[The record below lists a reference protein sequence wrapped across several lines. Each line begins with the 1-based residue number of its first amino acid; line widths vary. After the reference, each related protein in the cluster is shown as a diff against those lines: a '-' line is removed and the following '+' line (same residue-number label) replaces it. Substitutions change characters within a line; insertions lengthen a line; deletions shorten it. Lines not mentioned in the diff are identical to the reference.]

1 MAKNEIVNVL
11 TVKTE
16 QSQNTIKG
24 LKKEIADLKKTLE
37 TAEIGSDKFSQASRD
52 LAKAQADLKTVM
64 ADGKKATDAIDGSY
78 NHLVATMAE
87 LKKEWKATA
96 DEVKR
101 NELGQQIDE
110 INSQLKEMDASI
122 GNFQR
127 NVGDYA
133 NSFEEALE
141 KQQKATK
148 KLRTGLEGL
157 QKTASGLASGYAAV
171 QGVMNLLN
179 IENSKFEEA
188 MIKVQ
193 SAMAVA
199 QGIGGMKDLIE
210 GGGTLITMFKGATT
224 GVKTFIKGLSG
235 VKAAIASTG
244 IGLLVVALGT
254 VIAYWDDFMD
264 LVKKDNEEL
273 DHLKSSL
280 DDIQKQSAE
289 DDADFAFFIRMKEAA
304 GASREEVLKLAQEF
318 RLLQYDKAIAAY
330 NQADSVYQ
338 NARGKKNKEE
348 AYEIR
353 EKFAANAEAEFQ
365 KLEKA
370 RENLKVYY
378 EEQNRIERENAE
390 QAAKERRKRA
400 QEEADAQEQEAKNIA
415 ERARQATID
424 TKWEELAELK
434 AIYEQEKALLI
445 QKGIDTANLTEEYN
459 KKVADINEKYRTEG
473 GGILSGMENPFGF
486 TPQSDPFESIRESI
500 AKWQQER
507 AAQIEAEKALEYGK
521 IEWMR
526 QNYGDLFAFIQEKG
540 GDSAGLVSAGFMEA
554 LYSASAIIGAIQD
567 GIDTTTRDGF
577 ERNKKLQIANAVIQT
592 LVGVTTALSGAFT
605 TKTGPWDIA
614 LAAIQAS
621 TIAATGAIQVANIKK
636 QTYNGE
642 GDIVSTPS
650 VNPRL
655 NLSENMPVQ
664 YTRDLLSD
672 SELSNINQEQ
682 KVYVTETDI
691 TNTQNKVRVAE
702 SNASF

>member
-1 MAKNEIVNVL
+1 MAQKEIVNVL

-37 TAEIGSDKFSQASRD
+37 TAEIGSDKFTQASRD

-101 NELGQQIDE
+101 NELGKQIDE

-148 KLRTGLEGL
+148 NLRTGLEGL

-179 IENSKFEEA
+179 IENSEFEKA

-235 VKAAIASTG
+235 VKAAIAATG
-244 IGLLVVALGT
+244 IGALVVALGT
-254 VIAYWDDFMD
+254 LVAYWDDLMA
-264 LVKKDNEEL
+264 LIKKDEGEVEKLRNDFEG
-273 DHLKSSL
+273 LKS
-280 DDIQKQSAE
+280 DMKAKDE
-289 DDADFAFFIRMKEAA
+289 DFEFFIKLQEAA
-304 GASREEVLKLAQEF
+304 GKSRREILKTREAQASARYDDLYAKYNEKADSLVNYETGFWGNLFGDAKLEELQKQVAELKEL
-318 RLLQYDKAIAAY
+318 RDAAY
-330 NQADSVYQ
+330 EAWQSAS
-338 NARGKKNKEE
+338 NAITLYDTEQETKK
-348 AYEIR
+348 R
-353 EKFAANAEAEFQ
+353 EDAAA
-365 KLEKA
+365 
-370 RENLKVYY
+370 
-378 EEQNRIERENAE
+378 
-390 QAAKERRKRA
+390 AAKA
-400 QEEADAQEQEAKNIA
+400 QLDQAKDIA

-424 TKWEELAELK
+424 TKWEELAELQ

-459 KKVADINEKYRTEG
+459 KKVAEINEKYKTEG
-473 GGILSGMENPFGF
+473 GGLLSGMANPFGF

-500 AKWQQER
+500 AQWHQER
-507 AAQIEAEKALEYGK
+507 AAQIEAEKALEAEK

-526 QNYGDLFAFIQEKG
+526 YNYGDLFAYIQEKG

-554 LYSASAIIGAIQD
+554 LYSASAIIGAIQE
-567 GIDTTTRDGF
+567 GIDTTTREGF

-605 TKTGPWDIA
+605 TKSGPWDIA

-642 GDIVSTPS
+642 GGDVSNPS

-655 NLSENMPVQ
+655 DLSQSMPVQ

>member
-1 MAKNEIVNVL
+1 MAQKEIVNVL

-37 TAEIGSDKFSQASRD
+37 TAEIGSDKFTQASRD

-87 LKKEWKATA
+87 LKKQWKATA

-148 KLRTGLEGL
+148 NLRTGLEGL

-179 IENSKFEEA
+179 IENSEFEKA

-210 GGGTLITMFKGATT
+210 GGGTLITVFKNATT
-224 GVKTFIKGLSG
+224 GVKAFIKGLSG
-235 VKAAIASTG
+235 IKAAIVSTG
-244 IGLLVVALGT
+244 IGALVVAVGT
-254 VIAYWDDFMD
+254 LVAYWDDLMA
-264 LVKKDNEEL
+264 LIKKDEGEVEK
-273 DHLKSSL
+273 LKTEFEGL
-280 DDIQKQSAE
+280 KNDMKAKDE
-289 DDADFAFFIRMKEAA
+289 DFEFFIKLQEAA
-304 GASREEVLKLAQEF
+304 GKSRREILKTREAQASARYDDLYAKYNEKADSLVNYETGFWGNLFGDDKLEELQKQVAELREM
-318 RLLQYDKAIAAY
+318 RDAAY
-330 NQADSVYQ
+330 QAWQSASNAITLYDAEQETKKREDAAAAAKAQLNQAKD
-338 NARGKKNKEE
+338 
-348 AYEIR
+348 
-353 EKFAANAEAEFQ
+353 
-365 KLEKA
+365 
-370 RENLKVYY
+370 
-378 EEQNRIERENAE
+378 
-390 QAAKERRKRA
+390 
-400 QEEADAQEQEAKNIA
+400 IA

-434 AIYEQEKALLI
+434 TIYEQEKALLI

-459 KKVADINEKYRTEG
+459 KKVAEINEKYKTEG
-473 GGILSGMENPFGF
+473 GGLLSGMANPFGF

-500 AKWQQER
+500 AQWHQER
-507 AAQIEAEKALEYGK
+507 AAQIEAEKALEADK

-526 QNYGDLFAFIQEKG
+526 YNYGDLFAYIQKKG

-554 LYSASAIIGAIQD
+554 LYSASAIIGAIQE
-567 GIDTTTRDGF
+567 GIDTTTREGF

-605 TKTGPWDIA
+605 TKSGPWDIA

-642 GDIVSTPS
+642 GGDVSNPS

-672 SELSNINQEQ
+672 SELTNINQEQ

>member
-1 MAKNEIVNVL
+1 MAQKEIVNVL

-37 TAEIGSDKFSQASRD
+37 TAEIGSDKFTQASRD

-87 LKKEWKATA
+87 LKKQWKATA

-148 KLRTGLEGL
+148 NLRTGLEGL

-179 IENSKFEEA
+179 IENSEFEKA

-210 GGGTLITMFKGATT
+210 GGGTLITVFKNATT
-224 GVKTFIKGLSG
+224 GVKAFIKGLSG
-235 VKAAIASTG
+235 IKAAIVSTG
-244 IGLLVVALGT
+244 IGALVVAVGT
-254 VIAYWDDFMD
+254 LVAYWDDLMA
-264 LVKKDNEEL
+264 LIKKDEGEVEK
-273 DHLKSSL
+273 LKTEFEGL
-280 DDIQKQSAE
+280 KNDMKAKDE
-289 DDADFAFFIRMKEAA
+289 DFEFFIKLQEAA
-304 GASREEVLKLAQEF
+304 GKSRREILKTREAQASARYDDLYAKYNEKADSLVNYETGFWGNLFGDDKLEELQKQVAELREM
-318 RLLQYDKAIAAY
+318 RDAAY
-330 NQADSVYQ
+330 QAWQSASNAITLYDAEQETKKREDAAAAAKAQLNQAKD
-338 NARGKKNKEE
+338 
-348 AYEIR
+348 
-353 EKFAANAEAEFQ
+353 
-365 KLEKA
+365 
-370 RENLKVYY
+370 
-378 EEQNRIERENAE
+378 
-390 QAAKERRKRA
+390 
-400 QEEADAQEQEAKNIA
+400 IA

-434 AIYEQEKALLI
+434 TIYDQEKALLI

-459 KKVADINEKYRTEG
+459 KKVAEINEKYKTEG
-473 GGILSGMENPFGF
+473 GGLLSGMANPFGF

-500 AKWQQER
+500 AQWHQER
-507 AAQIEAEKALEYGK
+507 AAQIEAEKALEADK

-526 QNYGDLFAFIQEKG
+526 YNYGDLFAYIQKKG

-554 LYSASAIIGAIQD
+554 LYSASAIIGAIQE
-567 GIDTTTRDGF
+567 GIDTTTREGF

-605 TKTGPWDIA
+605 TKSGPWDIA

-642 GDIVSTPS
+642 GGDVSNPS

-672 SELSNINQEQ
+672 SELTNINQEQ

>member
-24 LKKEIADLKKTLE
+24 LKKEIADLKKNLE
-37 TAEIGSDKFSQASRD
+37 SAEIGSDKFTQASRD

-64 ADGKKATDAIDGSY
+64 ADGKKATDAVDGSY

-87 LKKEWKATA
+87 LKKQWKATA

-110 INSQLKEMDASI
+110 INSQLKDMDASI

-148 KLRTGLEGL
+148 NLRTGLEGL

-179 IENSKFEEA
+179 IENSEFEKA

-224 GVKTFIKGLSG
+224 GVKTFIKSLSG
-235 VKAAIASTG
+235 VKAAIAATG
-244 IGLLVVALGT
+244 VGALVVALGT
-254 VIAYWDDFMD
+254 LVAYWDDLMA
-264 LVKKDNEEL
+264 LIKKDEGEVEKLRNDFEG
-273 DHLKSSL
+273 LKN
-280 DDIQKQSAE
+280 DMKAE
-289 DDADFAFFIRMKEAA
+289 DEDFEFFIKLQEAA
-304 GASREEVLKLAQEF
+304 GKSRREILKTREAQASARYDDLYAKYNEKADSLVNYETGFWGNLFGDDKLEELQKQVAELKEL
-318 RLLQYDKAIAAY
+318 RDAAY
-330 NQADSVYQ
+330 KAWQSAS
-338 NARGKKNKEE
+338 NAVTLYDTEQETKK
-348 AYEIR
+348 R
-353 EKFAANAEAEFQ
+353 EDAAA
-365 KLEKA
+365 
-370 RENLKVYY
+370 
-378 EEQNRIERENAE
+378 
-390 QAAKERRKRA
+390 AAKA
-400 QEEADAQEQEAKNIA
+400 QLDQAKDIA

-424 TKWEELAELK
+424 TKWEELAELQ

-459 KKVADINEKYRTEG
+459 KKVAEINEKYRTEG
-473 GGILSGMENPFGF
+473 GGLLSGMANPFGF

-500 AKWQQER
+500 AQWHQER
-507 AAQIEAEKALEYGK
+507 AAQIEAEKALEAEK

-526 QNYGDLFAFIQEKG
+526 YNYGDLFAYIQEKG

-554 LYSASAIIGAIQD
+554 LYSASAIIGAIQE
-567 GIDTTTRDGF
+567 GIDTTTREGF

-605 TKTGPWDIA
+605 TKSGPWDIA

-642 GDIVSTPS
+642 GGDVSNPS

-655 NLSENMPVQ
+655 NLSESMPVQ

-672 SELSNINQEQ
+672 SELTNINQEQ

>member
-24 LKKEIADLKKTLE
+24 LKKEIADLKKNLE
-37 TAEIGSDKFSQASRD
+37 SAEIGSDKFTQASRD
-52 LAKAQADLKTVM
+52 LAKAQAELKTVM
-64 ADGKKATDAIDGSY
+64 ADGKKTTDAIDGSY

-87 LKKEWKATA
+87 LKKEWRATA

-101 NELGQQIDE
+101 NELGKQIDE
-110 INSQLKEMDASI
+110 INSQLKDMDASI

-148 KLRTGLEGL
+148 NLRTGLEGL

-179 IENSKFEEA
+179 IENSEFEKA

-210 GGGTLITMFKGATT
+210 GGGTLITVFKNATT
-224 GVKTFIKGLSG
+224 GVKAFIKGLSG
-235 VKAAIASTG
+235 VKAAIAATG
-244 IGLLVVALGT
+244 IGALVVAIGT
-254 VIAYWDDFMD
+254 LVAYWDDLMA
-264 LVKKDNEEL
+264 LIKKDEGEVEKLRNDFEG
-273 DHLKSSL
+273 LKS
-280 DDIQKQSAE
+280 DMKAKDE
-289 DDADFAFFIRMKEAA
+289 DFEFFIKLQEAA
-304 GASREEVLKLAQEF
+304 GKSRREILKTREAQASARYDDLYAKYNEKADSLVNYETGFWGNLFGDDKLEELQKQVAELKEL
-318 RLLQYDKAIAAY
+318 RDAAY
-330 NQADSVYQ
+330 QAWQSAS
-338 NARGKKNKEE
+338 NAITLYDTEQETKK
-348 AYEIR
+348 R
-353 EKFAANAEAEFQ
+353 EDAAA
-365 KLEKA
+365 
-370 RENLKVYY
+370 
-378 EEQNRIERENAE
+378 
-390 QAAKERRKRA
+390 AAKA
-400 QEEADAQEQEAKNIA
+400 QLDQAKDIA

-434 AIYEQEKALLI
+434 TIYDQEKALLI

-459 KKVADINEKYRTEG
+459 KKVAEINEKYKTEG
-473 GGILSGMENPFGF
+473 GGLLSGMANPFGF

-500 AKWQQER
+500 AQWHQER
-507 AAQIEAEKALEYGK
+507 AAQIEAEKALEAEK

-526 QNYGDLFAFIQEKG
+526 YNYGDLFAYIQEKG

-554 LYSASAIIGAIQD
+554 LYSASAIIGAIQE
-567 GIDTTTRDGF
+567 GIDTTTREGF

-605 TKTGPWDIA
+605 TKSGPWDIA

-642 GDIVSTPS
+642 GGDVSNPS

-655 NLSENMPVQ
+655 DLSQNMPVQ

-672 SELSNINQEQ
+672 SELTNINQEQ

>member
-24 LKKEIADLKKTLE
+24 LKKEIADLKKNLE
-37 TAEIGSDKFSQASRD
+37 SAEIGSDKFTQASRD
-52 LAKAQADLKTVM
+52 LAKAQAELKTVM
-64 ADGKKATDAIDGSY
+64 ADGKKTTDAIDGSY

-87 LKKEWKATA
+87 LKKEWRATA

-101 NELGQQIDE
+101 NELGKQIDE
-110 INSQLKEMDASI
+110 INSQLKDMDASI

-141 KQQKATK
+141 KQQNATK
-148 KLRTGLEGL
+148 NLRTGLEGL

-179 IENSKFEEA
+179 IENSEFEKA

-210 GGGTLITMFKGATT
+210 GGGTLITVFKNATT
-224 GVKTFIKGLSG
+224 GVKAFIKGLSG
-235 VKAAIASTG
+235 VKAAIVATG
-244 IGLLVVALGT
+244 IGALVVAVGT
-254 VIAYWDDFMD
+254 LVAYWDDLMA
-264 LVKKDNEEL
+264 LIKKDKGEVEK
-273 DHLKSSL
+273 LKTEFEGL
-280 DDIQKQSAE
+280 KNDMKAE
-289 DDADFAFFIRMKEAA
+289 DEDFEFFIKLQEAA
-304 GASREEVLKLAQEF
+304 GKSRREILKTREAQASARYDDLYAKYNEKADSLVNYETGFWGNLFGDDKLEELQKQVAELKEL
-318 RLLQYDKAIAAY
+318 RDAAY
-330 NQADSVYQ
+330 QAWQSAS
-338 NARGKKNKEE
+338 NAITLYDTEQETKK
-348 AYEIR
+348 R
-353 EKFAANAEAEFQ
+353 EDAAA
-365 KLEKA
+365 
-370 RENLKVYY
+370 
-378 EEQNRIERENAE
+378 
-390 QAAKERRKRA
+390 AAKA
-400 QEEADAQEQEAKNIA
+400 QLDQAKDIA

-424 TKWEELAELK
+424 TKWEELAELR
-434 AIYEQEKALLI
+434 AIYDQEKALLI

-459 KKVADINEKYRTEG
+459 KKVAEINEKYKTEG
-473 GGILSGMENPFGF
+473 GGLLSGMANPFGF

-500 AKWQQER
+500 AQWHQER
-507 AAQIEAEKALEYGK
+507 AAQIEAEKALEAEK

-526 QNYGDLFAFIQEKG
+526 YNYGDLFAYIQEKG

-554 LYSASAIIGAIQD
+554 LYSASAIIGAIQE
-567 GIDTTTRDGF
+567 GIDTTTREGF

-605 TKTGPWDIA
+605 TKSGPWDIV

-642 GDIVSTPS
+642 GGDVSNPS

-655 NLSENMPVQ
+655 DLSQNMPVQ

-672 SELSNINQEQ
+672 SELTNINQEQ

>member
-24 LKKEIADLKKTLE
+24 LKKEIADLKKNLE
-37 TAEIGSDKFSQASRD
+37 SAEIGSDKFTQASRD
-52 LAKAQADLKTVM
+52 LAKAQAELKTVM
-64 ADGKKATDAIDGSY
+64 ADGKKTTDAIDGSY

-87 LKKEWKATA
+87 LKKEWRATA

-101 NELGQQIDE
+101 NELGKQIDE
-110 INSQLKEMDASI
+110 INSQLKDMDASI

-148 KLRTGLEGL
+148 NLRTGLEGL

-179 IENSKFEEA
+179 IENSEFEKA

-224 GVKTFIKGLSG
+224 GVKAFIKGLSG
-235 VKAAIASTG
+235 VKAAIAATG
-244 IGLLVVALGT
+244 IGALVVAIGT
-254 VIAYWDDFMD
+254 LVAYWDDLMGLIKRDDEKVKD
-264 LVKKDNEEL
+264 LRGDFEN
-273 DHLKSSL
+273 LKASMA
-280 DDIQKQSAE
+280 AE
-289 DDADFAFFIRMKEAA
+289 DEDFEFFIKLQEAA
-304 GASREEVLKLAQEF
+304 GKSREEILKLHKENAFLKKET
-318 RLLQYDKAIAAY
+318 AY
-330 NQADSVYQ
+330 NEYLKI
-338 NARGKKNKEE
+338 NAKLMDHLNNSTFWGNLTGGKKIREELEAELEE
-348 AYEIR
+348 AKKLWKE
-353 EKFAANAEAEFQ
+353 AEADYNKVIQQITEF
-365 KLEKA
+365 E
-370 RENLKVYY
+370 V
-378 EEQNRIERENAE
+378 
-390 QAAKERRKRA
+390 QA
-400 QEEADAQEQEAKNIA
+400 QTDSLNEAKAAAQTQLDQAKDIA
-415 ERARQATID
+415 ERARQVTID

-434 AIYEQEKALLI
+434 TIYEQELALL
-445 QKGIDTANLTEEYN
+445 QKYGIDTANLTEEYN
-459 KKVADINEKYRTEG
+459 KKVAEINEKYKTEG
-473 GGILSGMENPFGF
+473 GGLLSGMANPFGF
-486 TPQSDPFESIRESI
+486 TPQTDPFESIRESI
-500 AKWQQER
+500 AKWHQER
-507 AAQIEAEKALEYGK
+507 AAQIEAEKALEAEK

-526 QNYGDLFAFIQEKG
+526 YNYGDLFAYIQEKG

-554 LYSASAIIGAIQD
+554 LYSASAIIGAIQE
-567 GIDTTTRDGF
+567 GIDTTTREGF

-605 TKTGPWDIA
+605 TKSGPWDIA

-642 GDIVSTPS
+642 GGDVSNPS

-655 NLSENMPVQ
+655 DLSQNMPVQ

-672 SELSNINQEQ
+672 SELTNINQEQ

>member
-1 MAKNEIVNVL
+1 MAQKEIVNVL

-37 TAEIGSDKFSQASRD
+37 TAEIGSDKFTQASRD

-64 ADGKKATDAIDGSY
+64 ADGKKATDAVDGSY

-87 LKKEWKATA
+87 LKKQWKATA

-148 KLRTGLEGL
+148 NLRTGLEGL

-179 IENSKFEEA
+179 IENSEFEKA

-210 GGGTLITMFKGATT
+210 GGGTLITVFKNATT
-224 GVKTFIKGLSG
+224 GVKAFIKGLSG
-235 VKAAIASTG
+235 IKAAIVSTG
-244 IGLLVVALGT
+244 IGLLVVALGA
-254 VIAYWDDFMD
+254 VVAYWDDFMK
-264 LVKKDNEEL
+264 LVRRDNEEL
-273 DHLKSSL
+273 DQLKSSL
-280 DDIQKQSAE
+280 DDIQKQSAK
-289 DDADFAFFIRMKEAA
+289 DDADFEFFIQMKEAA
-304 GASREEVLKLAQEF
+304 GATREEILKLRQE
-318 RLLQYDKAIAAY
+318 RKLLDYDKAIADY
-330 NQADSVYQ
+330 NKADSVYQ
-338 NARGKKNKEE
+338 NASGKKNKEE

-353 EKFAANAEAEFQ
+353 EEYAAVAQ
-365 KLEKA
+365 KELEELEQA
-370 RENLKVYY
+370 RRNLKIFY
-378 EEQNRIERENAE
+378 EEQKRIERENAE
-390 QAAKERRKRA
+390 QVVEERKKRA
-400 QEEADAQEQEAKNIA
+400 QEQADAQKEEAKNIA
-415 ERARQATID
+415 ERSRKATID
-424 TKWEELAELK
+424 TKWEELLELK
-434 AIYEQEKALLI
+434 TIYEQELALL
-445 QKGIDTANLTEEYN
+445 QKYGIDTANLTEEYN
-459 KKVADINEKYRTEG
+459 KKVAEINEKYKTEG
-473 GGILSGMENPFGF
+473 GGLLSGMANPFGF

-500 AKWQQER
+500 AQWHQER
-507 AAQIEAEKALEYGK
+507 AAQIEAEKALEADK

-526 QNYGDLFAFIQEKG
+526 YNYGDLFAYIQEKG

-554 LYSASAIIGAIQD
+554 LYSASAIIGAIQE
-567 GIDTTTRDGF
+567 GIDTTTREGF

-605 TKTGPWDIA
+605 TKSGPWDIA

-642 GDIVSTPS
+642 GGDVSNPS
-650 VNPRL
+650 VSPRL